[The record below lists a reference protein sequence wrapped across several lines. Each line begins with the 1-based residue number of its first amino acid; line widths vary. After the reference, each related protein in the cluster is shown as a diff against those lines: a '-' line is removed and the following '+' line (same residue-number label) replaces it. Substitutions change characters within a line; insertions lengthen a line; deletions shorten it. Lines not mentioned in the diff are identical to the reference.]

1 MEIFNINLLKTILIL
16 PIIDFIYLTLIS
28 SYFKQ
33 QIRDV
38 QGSESNFRIIPTILC
53 YVALVF
59 ALNIFVLNTDSSK
72 EDKIL
77 KAFIL
82 GICIY
87 AVYEMT
93 NYALLDNWHVKTII
107 IDTLWGGVLFA
118 LTTFLVTTINL

>member
-1 MEIFNINLLKTILIL
+1 MEIKNILKTILIL
-16 PIIDFIYLTLIS
+16 PIIDFIYLNLIS

-33 QIRDV
+33 QIKDV
-38 QGSESNFRIIPTILC
+38 QGSDINFRIIPTILC
-53 YVALVF
+53 YIALV
-59 ALNIFVLNTDSSK
+59 AVLYIFVINTDTSK

-82 GICIY
+82 GLCIY

-93 NYALLDNWHVKTII
+93 NYALLDKWNIKTVV

-118 LTTFLVTTINL
+118 LTTFLIVNI

>member
-1 MEIFNINLLKTILIL
+1 MDISNLLKTILIL

-33 QIRDV
+33 QIKDV
-38 QGSESNFRIIPTILC
+38 QGTESNFRIIPTILC
-53 YVALVF
+53 YVALIVVLYVF
-59 ALNIFVLNTDSSK
+59 IINTD
-72 EDKIL
+72 DDNKIL

-82 GICIY
+82 GLCIY

-93 NYALLDNWHVKTII
+93 NYALLDKWDIKTVV

-118 LTTFLVTTINL
+118 ITTFLITSINL